1 MHIDIIALNQLI
13 DLMQI
18 LNLKLFREFEN
29 LNLDIVS
36 DLEIRA
42 SDFRI
47 YQMRYVIIYS
57 KIK

>member
-1 MHIDIIALNQLI
+1 
-13 DLMQI
+13 MQI